1 MILFAG
7 EYTRQSA
14 NFSLKAP
21 STAIKNGNWK
31 QLSSNNALIHYCD
44 FSTSKTQ
51 SILDEKHF
59 VALSGNPVV
68 IDLELSG
75 KSMTEKLRTSFS
87 NNRLDQFLESSNGV
101 FCSVCLDTISDKLVL
116 ATDHIGLRQ
125 IYLYQDDK
133 RTIFTNALWL
143 ITEIIGKSLDFD
155 IDSIVE
161 IGTLGY
167 PLDNRTKFKEIQ
179 TLPPGS
185 TLELTPSKTA
195 TIKQYFDLTAVQPQ
209 NHISDEEA
217 VRLLYDTWKTV
228 VSDRLD
234 GQKEV
239 FGFLSGGMDSRL
251 LLHTLKSLGCDIYS
265 ANFAPQGTRDLV
277 FGEMASASI
286 GTTHFHYPIDNPEK
300 DLAAETIRAWR
311 TAEPERSAF
320 FKNNPMIWSGDG
332 GSVGMGHVYLTDQMS
347 LLAAQNNFTAA
358 AELFCKENNRHVPF
372 RLFKDKSTMS
382 RFVERIASTMSKCG
396 ITNAERAPYYFLMLN
411 DQRRHMDRHYESFHE
426 RGFDF
431 SLPFFDKRLISLVS
445 SLPANWVNNHRL
457 YDKLFHKIGG
467 NLTATPWQTYPGHK
481 PCPLPIPSN
490 LRYQWDNDFHNK
502 NEQRRKQIKDAVF
515 CIKNINNTIL
525 SDKTINK
532 YYATICSITT
542 LLGITNHSFIKKY
555 IEITLP

>member
-7 EYTRQSA
+7 EYIRRPA
-14 NFSLKAP
+14 NFSIKHP
-21 STAIKNGNWK
+21 STPLINGNWK
-31 QLSSNNALIHYCD
+31 TVRGNNALIHYCD
-44 FSTSKTQ
+44 FSPRKTH
-51 SILDEKHF
+51 SILDEKQF

-68 IDLELSG
+68 INSELPE
-75 KSMTEKLRTSFS
+75 KSQLEKLSIFFS
-87 NNRLDQFLESSNGV
+87 NNRLDQFLKNSNGV
-101 FCSVCLDTISDKLVL
+101 FCSICLDIISDELVL

-125 IYLYQDDK
+125 IYLYQDDE
-133 RTIFTNALWL
+133 RTIFANALWL

-179 TLPPGS
+179 PLPPGS

-209 NHISDEEA
+209 NHISTEEA

-234 GQKEV
+234 GQREV

-457 YDKLFHKIGG
+457 YDKMFNLIGG
-467 NLTATPWQTYPGHK
+467 SLTATVWQTYPGHM
-481 PCPLPIPSN
+481 PCPHTIPTG
-490 LRYQWDNDFHNK
+490 LIYQWEPSFYSSKNK
-502 NEQRRKQIKDAVF
+502 KRAASAEARA
-515 CIKNINNTIL
+515 CLMYALNNSSTPFSRLYTIFAL
-525 SDKTINK
+525 TL
-532 YYATICSITT
+532 TT
-542 LLGITNHSFIKKY
+542 LGLSNHGYITKY
-555 IEITLP
+555 IKPLT

>member
-7 EYTRQSA
+7 EYTRQPA
-14 NFSLKAP
+14 NFSIEPP

-31 QLSSNNALIHYCD
+31 RLNSNNALIHYCD
-44 FSTSKTQ
+44 FSTSKKQ

-68 IDLELSG
+68 IDSELSG
-75 KSMTEKLRTSFS
+75 KSMIEKLMIFFS
-87 NNRLDQFLESSNGV
+87 NKRLEQFLKSSNGV
-101 FCSVCLDTISDKLVL
+101 FCSVCLDTISDELVL

-125 IYLYQDDK
+125 IYLYQDDE
-133 RTIFTNALWL
+133 RTIFANALWL
-143 ITEIIGKSLDFD
+143 ITEIIDKPLDFD

-179 TLPPGS
+179 TLPPGT
-185 TLELTPSKTA
+185 TLELTPNKTA

-217 VRLLYDTWKTV
+217 VTLLYDTWKTV

-265 ANFAPQGTRDLV
+265 ANFAPHGTRDLV

-300 DLAAETIRAWR
+300 DHAAETIRAWEM
-311 TAEPERSAF
+311 AEPERSTF

-332 GSVGMGHVYLTDQMS
+332 GSVGLGHVYLTDQMS
-347 LLAAQNNFTAA
+347 LFAAKNDFTAA
-358 AELFCKENNRHVPF
+358 AELFCKENNRNVPY
-372 RLFKDKSTMS
+372 RLFKDKSIMS
-382 RFVERIASTMSKCG
+382 RFVERIASSMAKYG
-396 ITNAERAPYYFLMLN
+396 ATNADRAPYYFLMLN
-411 DQRRHMDRHYESFHE
+411 DQRRHMDRHYESFHK

-445 SLPANWVNNHRL
+445 SLPANWLNNHRL
-457 YDKLFHKIGG
+457 YDKMFNLIGG
-467 NLTATPWQTYPGHK
+467 SLTATVWQTYPGHV
-481 PCPLPIPSN
+481 PCPHSIPTG
-490 LRYQWDNDFHNK
+490 LIHQWEPSFYSSKNSSRAAATEARSCLKYALDNPGGPFN
-502 NEQRRKQIKDAVF
+502 RF
-515 CIKNINNTIL
+515 YTIFAL
-525 SDKTINK
+525 SL
-532 YYATICSITT
+532 TT
-542 LLGITNHSFIKKY
+542 LGLSNHGYITKY
-555 IEITLP
+555 IKPLM

>member
-7 EYTRQSA
+7 EYTRQPG
-14 NFSLKAP
+14 NFRIHPP
-21 STAIKNGNWK
+21 STAIKNGSWK
-31 QLSSNNALIHYCD
+31 RLHSNNTLIHYCD
-44 FSTSKTQ
+44 FSTSKTH
-51 SILDEKHF
+51 SLVNEKHF

-68 IDLELSG
+68 IDSELSE
-75 KSMTEKLRTSFS
+75 KCVIEKLMISFS
-87 NNRLDQFLESSNGV
+87 NNRLDKFLEDSNGV
-101 FCSVCLDTISDKLVL
+101 FCSVCLDTINEKLVL

-133 RTIFTNALWL
+133 RTVFTNALWL
-143 ITEIIGKSLDFD
+143 ITETIGISLDFD

-167 PLDNRTKFKEIQ
+167 PLDNRTKFKNVQ

-185 TLELTPSKTA
+185 SLELIPGKGP
-195 TIKQYFDLTAVQPQ
+195 TIRQYFDLTAVQPQ
-209 NHISDEEA
+209 NHISDREA
-217 VRLLYDTWKTV
+217 VTLLYETWKTV

-234 GQKEV
+234 GLKDA

-251 LLHTLKSLGCDIYS
+251 LLHTLKSLGCDIHS

-311 TAEPERSAF
+311 TVEPEHSAF

-358 AELFCKENNRHVPF
+358 AALFCKENNRHVPF

-382 RFVERIASTMSKCG
+382 RFVERIASSMSKCG
-396 ITNAERAPYYFLMLN
+396 VTNAERAPYYFLMLN

-457 YDKLFHKIGG
+457 YDKMFNLIGG
-467 NLTATPWQTYPGHK
+467 SLTATVWQTYPGHV
-481 PCPLPIPSN
+481 PCPHAIPPG
-490 LRYQWDNDFHNK
+490 LIYQWEPSFYSSKNK
-502 NEQRRKQIKDAVF
+502 KRAASAEARSCLMYALSNSSTPFSRIY
-515 CIKNINNTIL
+515 TIFAL
-525 SDKTINK
+525 TL
-532 YYATICSITT
+532 TT
-542 LLGITNHSFIKKY
+542 LGLSNHGYITKY
-555 IEITLP
+555 IKPLT